1 MKRDIPSLGFLDVLK
16 FKTNQ
21 LIRASREFS
30 SELSLNKIDFITQN
44 TKSQGSIFEFGSGG
58 STLEF
63 LRRGFSVTS
72 VETDRLFARR
82 VNKVAYKEFGLN
94 PVVFNHI
101 GLTGSYGYPLTGL
114 NLTKRKHAKFAKY
127 TKSGCVGGY
136 DTVVID
142 GRFRVASFIAIL
154 IFSPELPQLICIDD
168 YKDRV
173 EYKQLNEI
181 LEFDGEI
188 DGLFY
193 IFPKCDIKLK
203 DAMKLYSRYINDPR

>member
-1 MKRDIPSLGFLDVLK
+1 MPSQGFLDVLK
-16 FKTNQ
+16 FKTNR

-114 NLTKRKHAKFAKY
+114 KLTKRKHAKFAKY
-127 TKSGCVGGY
+127 TKSGRVGG
-136 DTVVID
+136 V
-142 GRFRVASFIAIL
+142 
-154 IFSPELPQLICIDD
+154 
-168 YKDRV
+168 
-173 EYKQLNEI
+173 
-181 LEFDGEI
+181 
-188 DGLFY
+188 
-193 IFPKCDIKLK
+193 
-203 DAMKLYSRYINDPR
+203 